1 MDRFTIGEVA
11 RQAGVGID
19 TVRYYER
26 NHLLPEAPRRL
37 SGYREYDQHDVKRL
51 RFIRRAKELGFTL
64 EEIGDLMS
72 LTKQRDSGIQGVKAS
87 AEAKLKVVEAKIGE
101 LQRMRRGLQK
111 LITACPGHGP
121 LEACPI
127 IAALNKGELP

>member
-1 MDRFTIGEVA
+1 VQTFTISA
-11 RQAGVGID
+11 LAKKAGVGID

-26 NHLLPEAPRRL
+26 AGLLSEPTRRP
-37 SGYREYDQHDVKRL
+37 SGYRDYSMDAVEQL